1 MKLSQT
7 IVEIRKK
14 NELTQEELAK
24 EFNVTRQTVSNWENG
39 KSYPDLFT
47 LIDISDKFGCSLDS
61 MLKEDTDM
69 TEAMSKSIELGKK
82 YQKDAKKSGVIW
94 GLGALCCAALT
105 VIYGMEKEWPIMII
119 WLFCTVANLFS
130 VIRTVKSTSKKT
142 NAKTDEE
149 KYSKLS
155 NEDLDMIKK
164 LCSRGMNAEAVKL
177 VRNVTGVGLM
187 EAEVFVE
194 EISK

>member
-47 LIDISDKFGCSLDS
+47 LIDISDKYGYSLDA
-61 MLKEDTDM
+61 MLKEDMDM

-82 YQKDAKKSGVIW
+82 YQADSKKMCAIW
-94 GLGALCCAALT
+94 GLGTLCCGALA
-105 VIYGMEKEWPIMII
+105 VMYGLDRNWSIMIM
-119 WLFCTVANLFS
+119 WLFCAFTNLFACILS
-130 VIRTVKSTSKKT
+130 LK
-142 NAKTDEE
+142 NCAKTANGKPVEE
-149 KYSKLS
+149 KYNKLS
-155 NEDLDMIKK
+155 AEDIDMVRK
-164 LCSRGMNAEAVKL
+164 LCSRGMNVEAVKL

-187 EAEVFVE
+187 EAKVFVE
-194 EISK
+194 EITK